1 MYLKITKTNEIVDCI
16 ENPFFVEWNEKN
28 RMYLS
33 TEAEPDGVVSRNGD
47 VIYQI
52 REIKD
57 NPSEVYTMSEIT
69 KDEYD
74 FFIAS
79 LPKPEKKYTLDEA
92 ATIIVQEVSEK

>member
-1 MYLKITKTNEIVDCI
+1 
-16 ENPFFVEWNEKN
+16 
-28 RMYLS
+28 MYLS

-79 LPKPEKKYTLDEA
+79 LPKPEKNTLSMRQR
-92 ATIIVQEVSEK
+92 TIIVQEVSEK

>member
-1 MYLKITKTNEIVDCI
+1 M
-16 ENPFFVEWNEKN
+16 
-28 RMYLS
+28 
-33 TEAEPDGVVSRNGD
+33 
-47 VIYQI
+47 IYQI